1 MQAQSNAGPVC
12 EIFFGINASINDM
25 LSFWFSSTD
34 NLQFVEVVARQ
45 VVGGRWLVAGGWC
58 GESTSAASV
67 VEDEKAEDAG

>member
-12 EIFFGINASINDM
+12 EIFFGINASITNM

-45 VVGGRWLVAGGWC
+45 VAGGWC